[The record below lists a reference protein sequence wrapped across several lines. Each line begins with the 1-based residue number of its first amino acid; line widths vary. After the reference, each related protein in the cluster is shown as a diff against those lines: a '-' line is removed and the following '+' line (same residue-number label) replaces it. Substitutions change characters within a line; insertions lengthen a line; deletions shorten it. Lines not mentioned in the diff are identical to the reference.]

1 MPRSRVLLID
11 EGELDD
17 VLGLLRGLDVEP
29 IRAANPG
36 PARKGEERVDLLVA
50 SARRALA
57 LSHEWAPSDS
67 AAVTIAII
75 EGESKTLCTSLRR
88 LGFDYLVRR
97 PVHPEALRLLLL
109 SALYRSDD
117 RRGVA
122 RLPAG
127 CEVTW
132 FEGWQRR
139 RGTLLDLS
147 SEGCRL
153 LVERRVEPRAALSIA
168 LPRQVA
174 GWPTLRLK
182 GRVARI
188 TRDASRRGMLS
199 MAVVFGDLSPRARMR
214 LDALLEELRLGP
226 VALAEASPAQSAE
239 PASSPVASSPGG
251 AQTREDERR
260 LYPRGAFEREVLALG
275 RQSEGVRNILV
286 GRDLSLGGIR
296 VEAHPALGLGDRIH
310 LALYDTLTREPLTV
324 TAEVVR
330 DDGERGLGLRFLDLD
345 VAASE
350 QVQRIVGTLPMVED
364 LSEEADEEG
373 HYSGVFLAEILEEFD
388 DGGEKEPLA
397 SGTGRDGDD

>member
-1 MPRSRVLLID
+1 MPGSRVLLID

-17 VLGLLRGLDVEP
+17 VLGLLRELDVEP

-36 PARKGEERVDLLVA
+36 AAREGEERADLLVA
-50 SARRALA
+50 SARKVLA
-57 LSHEWAPSDS
+57 LSPRWAPSDT

-75 EGESKTLCTSLRR
+75 EGESKTLRTSLRR

-97 PVHPEALRLLLL
+97 PVHPEALRLLLV
-109 SALYRSDD
+109 SALYRSID
-117 RRGVA
+117 RRRVA

-132 FEGWQRR
+132 FQGWQRR

-153 LVERRVEPRAALSIA
+153 LVERRIAPRSVLSIA

-174 GWPTLRLK
+174 GWPALRLK

-188 TRDASRRGMLS
+188 TRDASRGGLIS
-199 MAVVFGDLSPRARMR
+199 VALVFGDLSPRARMR
-214 LDALLEELRLGP
+214 LNALLEELRLGP
-226 VALAEASPAQSAE
+226 VALSEASPAQSAE
-239 PASSPVASSPGG
+239 PASSPDTSGPDA

-260 LYPRGAFEREVLALG
+260 LYPRGAFQREVLALG
-275 RQSEGVRNILV
+275 RPSEGVRNILV

-296 VEAHPALGLGDRIH
+296 VEAHPALGLGDRVH

-330 DDGERGLGLRFLDLD
+330 DDGERGLGLRFRDLD
-345 VAASE
+345 ITASE
-350 QVQRIVGTLPMVED
+350 RVQRIVGTLPVVED

-373 HYSGVFLAEILEEFD
+373 HYSGLFLAEILEGFE
-388 DGGEKEPLA
+388 DGGDKELPA